1 MAHTP
6 LRHYYFNFMY
16 LYFQLAEDDDETEN
30 YTPSTS
36 QQVKRPR
43 KKNPES
49 KSDQILDIVS
59 KKLDESVPKDMS
71 SMDHFG
77 GYVTRRLLAMDQR
90 TAIITRK
97 LINDV
102 LFEAEMGNLNS
113 SSRVFFTHQE
123 TVPLPIP
130 STVYSHSS
138 NSSSPTNDSEMSH
151 YYTNIQG

>member
-16 LYFQLAEDDDETEN
+16 LYFQLAEDDDDETEN
-30 YTPSTS
+30 DTPSTS

-43 KKNPES
+43 KKKKTES
-49 KSDQILDIVS
+49 KSDQILDIVA
-59 KKLDESVPKDMS
+59 KKLEESVPKDMS
-71 SMDHFG
+71 GMDHFG

-130 STVYSHSS
+130 
-138 NSSSPTNDSEMSH
+138 TNDSEMPQ